1 MFTKRENN
9 EKNGFGKGAQFSHS
23 KCINVHMTEN
33 ALLGLSIDCGSGFL
47 KTSKIEKIFYVGN
60 VYTFITHSGT
70 VYRAIAENAAEKRHL
85 ENLYQVISKVN
96 GISFHADADEL
107 EKVLKNYYGFF
118 GDGRCFFIQHNGATC
133 GEMPNQGIKLH
144 ISFKDYEEYS
154 IVLSW
159 LVPLMN
165 DCDMTYK
172 VVIPSLFGEFQEGV
186 TSQQGKY
193 ITIYPCRCD
202 FQRFYE
208 HAFELL
214 SNGDVIPVLGDAHM
228 FGRVFGRYGA
238 MRGRYVFDANG
249 NMYPDDRSRAYPA
262 FMSGVSLSDFISLYS
277 R

>member
-1 MFTKRENN
+1 MRTERINN
-9 EKNGFGKGAQFSHS
+9 NNNDFGNGAQFSHS

-33 ALLGLSIDCGSGFL
+33 ALLGLDIDCGRGFL
-47 KTSKIEKIFYVGN
+47 NTSEVKEIFFVGD
-60 VYTFITHSGT
+60 VYTFTTASGT
-70 VYRAIAENAAEKRHL
+70 VYRAIAENASERHHL
-85 ENLYQVISKVN
+85 QQMYKLISKVN

-133 GEMPNQGIKLH
+133 EEMPNQGIKLH

-159 LVPLMN
+159 LIPLMN

-238 MRGRYVFDANG
+238 MRGRYVFDVNG
-249 NMYPDDRSRAYPA
+249 NMYPDDRSRAYPE
-262 FMSGVSLSDFISLYS
+262 FMSGVSLSDFVSLYS